1 MTSHQLTEGR
11 LAVREA
17 VKAAVAEEMT
27 ILKYRFKFLPDDLLR
42 GRALKNLGIPSLPSR
57 FDGRPKI
64 AWARIGPYFRQR
76 VRSKPTDHSVVPSYE
91 GPRKFFKVSLPRPPG
106 VQCLH
111 GAPRRIRV
119 TVTGASTEAPSDE
132 NERPSALSSHEVFD
146 SESSLNDDDDE
157 FTVPRKSRSSH
168 SFQFQDEDERP
179 SAQSSHEVFDSESSL
194 NDDDDEFTVPR
205 VCRSSDASQSKD
217 ENKRPSA
224 QRSHEIFDS
233 ESSLNDDDDEFTVL
247 RKSMSSDSSQFE
259 DEDKRPS
266 AQSSH
271 QVSDS
276 ESSLNDDDDEFTVL
290 RKSRSRDSS
299 QFRKLPSL

>member
-119 TVTGASTEAPSDE
+119 TVTGASTEAPS
-132 NERPSALSSHEVFD
+132 
-146 SESSLNDDDDE
+146 
-157 FTVPRKSRSSH
+157 
-168 SFQFQDEDERP
+168 DEDERP